1 MFLAR
6 SATLEVHPVH
16 NEKIRLIMQKF
27 GEFPRYMQIKWASS
41 KDDTILDIFQY
52 NYMTLAY
59 VKVKL

>member
-1 MFLAR
+1 
-6 SATLEVHPVH
+6 
-16 NEKIRLIMQKF
+16 MQKF